1 MTQLYVGTAGWSI
14 PAATREWFPGP
25 GTQLERYAL
34 GMNATEINSS
44 FYRPHRRSTY
54 ERWASAVPS
63 NFAFC
68 VKIPKLISHEKRC
81 QDCRGELAQFLDES
95 AGLGEK
101 RRLLL
106 LQFPPSFSFEVDRM
120 RSFFALCRAM
130 GAPHIVCEPRHPS
143 WFTSGVDDLLSAEKV
158 ARAAADPAC
167 VERAAEP
174 GGWAELRYFRMH
186 GTPRT
191 YYSSYDDDLLTSLAA
206 QARSSAT
213 EAWCIFDN
221 TASGA
226 ALENALRFNA
236 IAGAA
241 RGAVGCNL

>member
-1 MTQLYVGTAGWSI
+1 
-14 PAATREWFPGP
+14 
-25 GTQLERYAL
+25 
-34 GMNATEINSS
+34 MNATEINSS

-81 QDCRGELAQFLDES
+81 EDCRGELAQFLDES

-120 RSFFALCRAM
+120 RSFFALCRSM
-130 GAPHIVCEPRHPS
+130 GAPHIVCEPRHVS
-143 WFTSGVDDLLSAEKV
+143 WFTNDVDDLLSAEKV
-158 ARAAADPAC
+158 ARVAADPAR
-167 VERAAEP
+167 VERAAES
-174 GGWAELRYFRMH
+174 GGWTELRYFRMH

-206 QARSSAT
+206 QTKSSAI
-213 EAWCIFDN
+213 EAWCVFDN

-236 IAGAA
+236 IASSDRREAG
-241 RGAVGCNL
+241 RNL